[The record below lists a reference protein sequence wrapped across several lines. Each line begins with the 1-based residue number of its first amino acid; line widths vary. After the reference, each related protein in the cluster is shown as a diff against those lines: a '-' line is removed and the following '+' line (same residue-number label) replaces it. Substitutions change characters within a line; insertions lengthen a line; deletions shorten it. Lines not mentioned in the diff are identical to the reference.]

1 MEYGGVDPL
10 KEACTIAKACSL
22 VYRKQFMPEKTLAV
36 ISPQTTNF
44 VNRQYSVKA
53 LRWLHYLCDKE
64 DKWIQHARNGGG
76 EKTIGSYS
84 VDGWDLENPHI
95 VYEFN
100 GCLFHGC
107 PVCYPERNTK
117 NPFLQRTMEDLY
129 QTTCQR
135 RLKLEQQ
142 GYQVVEMWEHEY
154 EHRLKTDPEFKHIV
168 DSYQLMDP
176 LNPRD
181 SLYGG
186 RTNATCLLYEADE
199 EKGEEIKYL
208 DVCSL
213 YPYVCKYCRF
223 PTGHPRLLTE
233 HIDLNRIRQYEG
245 LIKCKV
251 LPPKDLYHPVLPHH
265 CQGKLM
271 FPLCRTCAE
280 TCNQDQPCYH
290 TQEERA
296 LTGTWVSVELFKAL
310 DMGYQL
316 LEVYEICHF
325 SKTQQYH
332 KGDPSQKGIFADY
345 VDAFLKLKQEA
356 SGYPSW
362 CHTPEDQQKFKEK
375 YREQEGITLDHIEK
389 NEGRRSFAKV
399 MLNCLWGK
407 MAQRPCLPKTEYLT
421 EPSQYFEMIHDKT
434 KYMKHVDVVR
444 EDLILVNYEED
455 LNFVQGDEFGNVI
468 IAAYVTA
475 HARLKLYEALELLG
489 DRVLYFDTDSC
500 IYIDRPGQ
508 PHPVIEGDRLG
519 AWTDEHPENK
529 ILSFASGG
537 PKNYGYQYRDTEG
550 QVHTECKVKGL
561 TLNYRTSQVVNF
573 DVLKKAIQ
581 SGEDEH
587 FQVTTYQP
595 NKIVRLPTHH
605 IVSRPLK
612 KLYQIVYQK
621 RVRLPNHFT
630 LPYGHV
636 GIGLY
641 IKRDIDQNQ

>member
-1 MEYGGVDPL
+1 
-10 KEACTIAKACSL
+10 
-22 VYRKQFMPEKTLAV
+22 
-36 ISPQTTNF
+36 
-44 VNRQYSVKA
+44 
-53 LRWLHYLCDKE
+53 
-64 DKWIQHARNGGG
+64 
-76 EKTIGSYS
+76 
-84 VDGWDLENPHI
+84 
-95 VYEFN
+95 
-100 GCLFHGC
+100 
-107 PVCYPERNTK
+107 
-117 NPFLQRTMEDLY
+117 
-129 QTTCQR
+129 
-135 RLKLEQQ
+135 
-142 GYQVVEMWEHEY
+142 
-154 EHRLKTDPEFKHIV
+154 
-168 DSYQLMDP
+168 
-176 LNPRD
+176 
-181 SLYGG
+181 
-186 RTNATCLLYEADE
+186 
-199 EKGEEIKYL
+199 
-208 DVCSL
+208 
-213 YPYVCKYCRF
+213 
-223 PTGHPRLLTE
+223 
-233 HIDLNRIRQYEG
+233 
-245 LIKCKV
+245 
-251 LPPKDLYHPVLPHH
+251 
-265 CQGKLM
+265 
-271 FPLCRTCAE
+271 
-280 TCNQDQPCYH
+280 
-290 TQEERA
+290 
-296 LTGTWVSVELFKAL
+296 VELFKAL

-332 KGDPSQKGIFADY
+332 KGNETQKGIFADY

-362 CHTPEDQQKFKEK
+362 CHTPEDQQLFKEN

-407 MAQRPCLPKTEYLT
+407 MAQRPSLPKTEYLSD
-421 EPSQYFEMIHDKT
+421 PSRYFQMIHDKT
-434 KYMKHVDVVR
+434 KVIKHVEVIR
-444 EDLILVNYEED
+444 EDLILVNYEEELD
-455 LNFVQGDEFGNVI
+455 FVEADTFGNVI